1 MRKLLLILVL
11 VSSSVV
17 AQINCKPVRM
27 NDPVITITPSLAN
40 GIAVEIFLSE
50 IERIS
55 PSYLKHGGTL
65 KVQIIG
71 DDTNWIVIKALDQ
84 DLVRQKF
91 NKGWR

>member
-55 PSYLKHGGTL
+55 PSYLKHGGTPP
-65 KVQIIG
+65 QISVGLIIRLEFMG
-71 DDTNWIVIKALDQ
+71 ISMKSA
-84 DLVRQKF
+84 
-91 NKGWR
+91 